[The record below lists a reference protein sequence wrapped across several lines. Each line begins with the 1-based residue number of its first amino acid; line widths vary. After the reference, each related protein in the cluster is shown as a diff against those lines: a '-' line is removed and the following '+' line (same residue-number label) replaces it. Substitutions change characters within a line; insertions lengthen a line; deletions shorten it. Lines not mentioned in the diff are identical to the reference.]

1 MSIQPPLSELPIKT
15 ANSGFYRGFSI
26 DVTVVSKIIIAA
38 LVVWCI
44 VWPEWA
50 GQVLGAWNSAILTSF
65 ASWYIW
71 VVTFFVVVCLG
82 LAIWPTA
89 GKMNLGAEGE
99 KPEFSNFS
107 WFSMMFG
114 AGIGVGMLTFAVAEP
129 VSHFQNNPEVI
140 QGLTNGGEADNVRSA
155 YKWSFLHWGLG
166 AWACYAIAGLSLAF
180 FSYRRGLPLTIR
192 SGLTPLFGTALSG
205 VLGTI
210 IDIVAVVAT
219 ILGVAQTLGFGV
231 EQFVAGLT
239 RIGIDGLVYAE
250 GAVDAAG
257 DALSGPNSVGIVVAL
272 LIIMGASTLSA
283 LSGVGK
289 GIKWLSNI
297 NMVLSIFLLGFFIL
311 FGATF
316 FGFNAF
322 FVGIWDYLTALPWMS
337 VNVFAGT
344 PLDTFLATAPAS
356 FQALTPENATAA
368 FGALSTP
375 GASVESVNAALA
387 SAAEA
392 AEVAA
397 VTLPAADVTAAIST
411 TVENRQATWQGW
423 WPVFYWAW
431 WIAFAPF
438 VGLFLARIS
447 RGRTIREFV
456 LGAMI
461 VPSLMCF
468 VWFSWAGG
476 TAISL
481 ELTGGA
487 DGAIFGVSN
496 GDKIFA
502 VTEVMLQAIS
512 EWLVWGMAVL
522 IVVLL
527 LTFLVTSADSAVLI
541 VNTINAA
548 GDEGPKARPHILFWG
563 AALALVVGGLLV
575 SGGTNAIQ
583 TAMVIGALPF
593 SVVMALMAISLI
605 KAIYNDSRREKAGVE
620 AVTTNVDTGAGAM
633 PAE

>member
-1 MSIQPPLSELPIKT
+1 MALQPPLSDLPIKT
-15 ANSGFYRGFSI
+15 SDVGFYRGFSVN
-26 DVTVVSKIIIAA
+26 VTVISKIIISA

-44 VWPEWA
+44 FWPTQA
-50 GQVLGAWNSAILTSF
+50 GGVLSSWNSAILANF
-65 ASWYIW
+65 ATWYIW
-71 VVTFFVVVCLG
+71 VVAAFVIVCVG
-82 LAIWPTA
+82 LAIWPAA
-89 GKMNLGAEGE
+89 GRLNLGGEGD

-129 VSHFQNNPEVI
+129 VAHFGSNPETI
-140 QGLTNGGEADNVRSA
+140 QGITTGGTADNIRMA

-192 SGLTPLFGTALSG
+192 SGLTPLFGKALSG
-205 VLGTI
+205 PLGHL

-231 EQFVAGLT
+231 EQFLAGLT
-239 RIGIDGLVYAE
+239 RIGFSGLVN
-250 GAVDAAG
+250 GADAVNAAG
-257 DALSGPNSVGIVVAL
+257 ESIAGSSTTIGIIIALIV
-272 LIIMGASTLSA
+272 IMGASTLSA

-297 NMVLSIFLLGFFIL
+297 NMVLSIILLGFFII
-311 FGATF
+311 FGATW
-316 FGFNAF
+316 FGAQAMFI
-322 FVGIWDYLTALPWMS
+322 GIWDYVIALPSMS
-337 VNVFAGT
+337 FNVFKSDGVEGSEA
-344 PLDTFLATAPAS
+344 FL
-356 FQALTPENATAA
+356 LT
-368 FGALSTP
+368 
-375 GASVESVNAALA
+375 
-387 SAAEA
+387 
-392 AEVAA
+392 
-397 VTLPAADVTAAIST
+397 
-411 TVENRQATWQGW
+411 QWQGW

-456 LGAMI
+456 LGAMF
-461 VPSLMCF
+461 VPALMCF

-476 TAISL
+476 TAIDL
-481 ELTGGA
+481 ELNGNA
-487 DGAIFGVSN
+487 DGAIFGVANS
-496 GDKIFA
+496 DKIFA
-502 VTEVMLQAIS
+502 MTEFMLAPIS
-512 EWLVWGMAVL
+512 ETLAWGMTLL

-527 LTFLVTSADSAVLI
+527 MTFLVTSADSAVLI

-563 AALALVVGGLLV
+563 VALALVVGGLLI
-575 SGGTNAIQ
+575 SGGTGAIQ

-593 SVVMALMAISLI
+593 SLVMALMAISLI
-605 KAIYNDSRREKAGVE
+605 KAIWNDGRRE
-620 AVTTNVDTGAGAM
+620 AVGITSVTVDM
-633 PAE
+633 PSVVPAE